1 MPRKT
6 AKSKTKKTTTKSIGK
21 RPRKTTRRKATDRR
35 RSTDNTFWDKVINGM
50 KKLLSPAFPK
60 K

>member
-1 MPRKT
+1 MPR
-6 AKSKTKKTTTKSIGK
+6 AKKTKPTRKVT
-21 RPRKTTRRKATDRR
+21 RKTTRRKSTDRR
-35 RSTDNTFWDKVINGM
+35 RKSTPVDKFWAKVIDGM